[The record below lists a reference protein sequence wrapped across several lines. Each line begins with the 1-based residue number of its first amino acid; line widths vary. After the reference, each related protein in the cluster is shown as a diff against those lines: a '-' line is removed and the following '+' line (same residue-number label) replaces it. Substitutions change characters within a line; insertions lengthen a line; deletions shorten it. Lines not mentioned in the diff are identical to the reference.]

1 MADATPRPQHLDEV
15 AGLVA
20 PRVDPDRAASARRV
34 LLRLPNWLGDIVM
47 AAPAVEA
54 IAAALPGARIIAQ
67 CIPPFLPLARLL
79 PGVHEVLAAG
89 RDGGP
94 RQLWAS
100 RRALREAGHD
110 LAVVFPR
117 GVRAALAPWLAR
129 VPVRVGFGDAGKR
142 LLLTHGL
149 RGWRP
154 LRRAHRSLFYGALAR
169 SVGATPG
176 GPWALVAPPAALEAA
191 DVLLRRLD
199 HDPARPLVVL
209 EPGARYGPAKC
220 WPPERFGALARVLMA
235 EGCAVATVGTAA
247 TQPVEE
253 DVARAS
259 GPGLLRTAGRTD
271 DLLALVGLLARAR
284 LVVANDTG
292 PMHLAAALG
301 TPVLALFGAT
311 DPEVSAPR
319 GRGPIRLVMQPAPC
333 SPCFL
338 RDCTVQGH
346 PCMTGITVPRV
357 LEEARRLL
365 AAGRE
370 APPSS
375 R

>member
-1 MADATPRPQHLDEV
+1 MAGTEPRPQRLEDV
-15 AGLVA
+15 PGLVA
-20 PRVDPDRAASARRV
+20 PPVGQAPATRV

-54 IAAALPGARIIAQ
+54 ITRALPGARVTAQ
-67 CIPPFLPLARLL
+67 CIAPFVPLARLL
-79 PGVHEVLAAG
+79 PGVHEAVAAG
-89 RDGGP
+89 PDRGP
-94 RQLWAS
+94 LSLWSS
-100 RRALREAGHD
+100 RRALRAAGHD

-117 GVRAALAPWLAR
+117 GVRASLAPWLAR

-169 SVGATPG
+169 CFGTTPA
-176 GPWALVAPPAALEAA
+176 GPWALQAPGAALAAA
-191 DVLLRRLD
+191 DALLERLGAD
-199 HDPARPLVVL
+199 RTLPLVVL

-220 WPPERFGALARVLMA
+220 WPPERFGALARLLMA
-235 EGCAVATVGTAA
+235 EGCSVATVGTAA
-247 TQPVEE
+247 TQPVED

-259 GPGLLRTAGRTD
+259 GGGLVRTAGRTD

-319 GRGPIRLVMQPAPC
+319 GPGPIRLVMQPAAC

-338 RDCTVQGH
+338 RTCTVAGH
-346 PCMTGITVPRV
+346 PCMRDIQVERV
-357 LEEARRLL
+357 LSEARAML
-365 AAGRE
+365 AQGPR
-370 APPSS
+370 APAPG
-375 R
+375 

>member
-1 MADATPRPQHLDEV
+1 MADAAPRPQHLDEV

-20 PRVDPDRAASARRV
+20 PRVDPEVAARARRV

-47 AAPAVEA
+47 AAPTV
-54 IAAALPGARIIAQ
+54 AALAHALPGARLTAQ
-67 CIPPFLPLARLL
+67 CIAPFVPLARLL
-79 PGVHEVLAAG
+79 PGVHEAVAAG
-89 RDGGP
+89 RDRGP
-94 RQLWAS
+94 GELWAS
-100 RRALREAGHD
+100 RRALRAGGYD

-169 SVGATPG
+169 PLGATPG
-176 GPWALVAPPAALEAA
+176 APWSLMAPPAALEAA
-191 DVLLRRLD
+191 DQLLGRLGR
-199 HDPARPLVVL
+199 DPAQPLVVL

-319 GRGPIRLVMQPAPC
+319 GPGPIRLVMQPAPC

-338 RDCTVQGH
+338 RDCTVEGH
-346 PCMTGITVPRV
+346 PCMTGIGVPRV
-357 LEEARRLL
+357 LDEARRML
-365 AAGRE
+365 AAGGE
-370 APPSS
+370 AAPPA